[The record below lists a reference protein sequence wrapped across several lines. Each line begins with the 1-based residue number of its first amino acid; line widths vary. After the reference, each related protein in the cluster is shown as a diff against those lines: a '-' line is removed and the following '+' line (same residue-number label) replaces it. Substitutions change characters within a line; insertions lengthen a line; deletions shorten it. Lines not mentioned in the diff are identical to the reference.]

1 MALKATIAPP
11 TAIRGSV
18 SGTGKQIQAQSLAV
32 SGGISMGDL
41 ADVDIQEPVTG
52 AIMTYDA
59 AEGKFK
65 VKTDLD
71 SPNTR
76 LIGGA
81 F

>member
-1 MALKATIAPP
+1 MAIKATIAPP
-11 TAIRGSV
+11 SAIRGSI
-18 SGTGKQIQAQSLAV
+18 SSTGKTIQAQSLAV
-32 SGGISMGDL
+32 SGGISMADL
-41 ADVDIQEPVTG
+41 TDVDLQEPVTG

-59 AEGKFK
+59 TEGKFK